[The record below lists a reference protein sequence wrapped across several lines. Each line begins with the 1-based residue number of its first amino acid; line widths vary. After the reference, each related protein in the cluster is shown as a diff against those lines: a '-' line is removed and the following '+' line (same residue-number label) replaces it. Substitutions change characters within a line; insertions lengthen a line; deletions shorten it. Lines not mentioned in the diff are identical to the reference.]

1 MFICINYKPINIV
14 LYLFLCSC
22 LWKQIGEE
30 KNYKNAYILPF
41 IMATVTMTSIF
52 FTLSFNS
59 LYMVSYSSLN
69 IFIVAY
75 LKSLST
81 KSKIWSPS
89 GTFLISCFFRQGMWT
104 DIPVSSHALYFCCCC
119 CVVTN
124 RLVCNNSGNRAF
136 YLPLS

>member
-1 MFICINYKPINIV
+1 
-14 LYLFLCSC
+14 
-22 LWKQIGEE
+22 
-30 KNYKNAYILPF
+30 
-41 IMATVTMTSIF
+41 MATVTMTSIF

-89 GTFLISCFFRQGMWT
+89 GTFLISCFFHQGMWT

-136 YLPLS
+136 YFPLS